1 MRNSLALT
9 VLAGFALLTGCSEQP
24 PVPAP
29 GPVPPVVTSAA
40 VPAPAVPKSA
50 DDALASRDARL
61 TVTGVHLEHLPG
73 VDRVIYELGGA
84 GVPGWQVQYTGQ
96 ALQDGSGTPLPVAG
110 RSVLEVRI
118 LGSAYPWDSGVDEY
132 DGPDP
137 VTDAGVPG
145 IAGVY
150 GTQVYEGVTQSFIG
164 VQADRPAYT
173 VSGDPA
179 RLVVEIAT
187 A

>member
-1 MRNSLALT
+1 MRNRLLLT
-9 VLAGFALLTGCSEQP
+9 VLAGFALLTGCSEHSP
-24 PVPAP
+24 APAP
-29 GPVPPVVTSAA
+29 GPATQPPASAA
-40 VPAPAVPKSA
+40 EPAPAVPKSA

-61 TVTGVHLEHLPG
+61 TVTGVRLEHLPG
-73 VDRVIYELGGA
+73 IDRVVYELGGA

-96 ALQDGSGTPLPVAG
+96 PLQDGSDTAVPVAG
-110 RSVLEVRI
+110 KSVLEVRI

-164 VQADRPAYT
+164 VQGDRPAYT
-173 VSGDPA
+173 VSGEPT
-179 RLVVEIAT
+179 RLVIDIAT
-187 A
+187 T